1 MLENRE
7 QYEWALSRVEALV
20 NDVGYKP
27 VKSHFFLS
35 SRKRLLV
42 RMCLGVRSVSG
53 RVKVPREK
61 PRHCG

>member
-27 VKSHFFLS
+27 VKSHFFCQAA
-35 SRKRLLV
+35 K
-42 RMCLGVRSVSG
+42 GFWSG
-53 RVKVPREK
+53 CALECVL
-61 PRHCG
+61 